1 MSYLI
6 FDLII
11 VIVLIIFAV
20 HGAYRGLILSL
31 CGLLAVVVA
40 FVGAGYAARSL
51 SPMVAQAL
59 EPRFAAAIEERLD
72 AEIQDA
78 HSPALPEAGMD
89 ADAEGGSPSR
99 ASSTSSRIW
108 GSMRIWSTPST
119 RPWRRG

>member
-78 HSPALPEAGMD
+78 HS
-89 ADAEGGSPSR
+89 
-99 ASSTSSRIW
+99 STSSRIW